1 MGGLKFQQDRKHH
14 TAQEAVAVNCT
25 ALSSHNIWT
34 WIDASINDKQIKVEE
49 LKSNL
54 SIGLKNEDM
63 L

>member
-1 MGGLKFQQDRKHH
+1 M
-14 TAQEAVAVNCT
+14 AVNGT

-34 WIDASINDKQIKVEE
+34 WIDAFINDKQIKVEE